1 MGRRNDHTR
10 DELRALTLEAA
21 SRLVASQGLK
31 GLSARR
37 IAEEI
42 GYSAGS
48 LYVVFANLDDIIV
61 HVNAATLADL
71 HVAIADIPAAE
82 PDPALAMQA
91 LARTYLQFATDH
103 ANRWRCI
110 FEHRLPEAV
119 DLPEWYL
126 VQVANMFAVV
136 AEPIARLRPDLEPAE
151 LQRAARALWSAVHG
165 VCILGLDDK
174 LDLSRDI
181 HVDDVLQTLVR
192 TVVAGASEL

>member
-10 DELRALTLEAA
+10 EQLRALTLDAA
-21 SRLVASQGLK
+21 SQLVASHGLK

-48 LYVVFANLDDIIV
+48 LYVVFANLDDIVV
-61 HVNAATLADL
+61 HVNAATLAEL
-71 HVAIADIPAAE
+71 HDAIAHIPVAE
-82 PDPALAMQA
+82 PDPAQAMQA
-91 LARTYLQFATDH
+91 LAKTYLQFAIAN

-110 FEHRLPEAV
+110 FDHRLPESV
-119 DLPEWYL
+119 DLPDWYL
-126 VQVANMFAVV
+126 AQVGRMFAVV
-136 AEPIARLRPDLEPAE
+136 AEPIARLRPDLDAAG

-181 HVDDVLQTLVR
+181 QVDDVLETLVR
-192 TVVAGASEL
+192 TVMAGATEL